1 MSKRPVSPPGGGAL
15 IKRAKSSS
23 DGSGASTTR
32 EIAIS
37 SNNDPRNKSLIRS
50 VQRTS
55 GLDAPIVS
63 LAGAHSGEILS
74 CRFSPSGL
82 HLAAC
87 SSDRSLSLWNTYSPN
102 TNFGLISSL
111 AKAPLLDFQWSLFQP
126 WIYTVSADHLL
137 SVVDTTTGERVR
149 KVRAHSGIINSLDRT
164 MASGSG
170 TELIV
175 TGSDDGTVKVW
186 ESSTDDGGVGKHPVT
201 TIDIGCPV
209 TGVCWSKDGQNVYVA
224 ALDNEVHVYDLRNT
238 PTATTNG
245 SYPRTQPLLS
255 LAGHTDT
262 PTSLTLSPDGN
273 FLLSPSMS
281 SNVIIHDIRPFSP
294 SPTRIH
300 RVLRGAPA
308 GFENTLLRGA
318 WTKDEEVHGGKVG
331 QRVAVGGADRMVCV
345 WEVESGKLI
354 YKLPGHKGT
363 VTSVDFHPKEPILL
377 TGSKDGTML
386 LGELEA
392 GISV

>member
-1 MSKRPVSPPGGGAL
+1 MSKRPVSPPTGGAL
-15 IKRAKSSS
+15 IKRAKSSLN
-23 DGSGASTTR
+23 DDTR

-37 SNNDPRNKSLIRS
+37 SNNDVRNKSLIRS
-50 VQRTS
+50 VPRTS

-63 LAGAHSGEILS
+63 LAGAHSGEIFS
-74 CRFSPSGL
+74 CRFSPSGH

-87 SSDRSLSLWNTYSPN
+87 SSDRSLSLWNTYRPN
-102 TNFGLISSL
+102 TNFGLITNI

-126 WIYTVSADHLL
+126 WIYTVSADHVL

-149 KVRAHSGIINSLDRT
+149 KIRAHAGIVNALDRT
-164 MASGSG
+164 MAAGSG
-170 TELIV
+170 AELVV

-186 ESSTDDGGVGKHPVT
+186 EGSADDGVGKYPVR
-201 TIDIGCPV
+201 TIDVGCPV

-224 ALDNEVHVYDLRNT
+224 ALDNEIHVYDLRNT
-238 PTATTNG
+238 STTPTSSSSSIPHTL
-245 SYPRTQPLLS
+245 PLLS
-255 LAGHTDT
+255 LTGHTDT
-262 PTSLTLSPDGN
+262 PTSLSLSPDGN
-273 FLLSPSMS
+273 FLLSPSLS
-281 SNVIIHDIRPFSP
+281 STVLIHDIRPFSP
-294 SPTRIH
+294 SPTRLH

-318 WTKDEEVHGGKVG
+318 WTKDEGVHGGKPG

-345 WEVESGKLI
+345 WDVESAKVV

-363 VTSVDFHPKEPILL
+363 VTSVDFHPREPILL

-386 LGELEA
+386 LGELEP
-392 GISV
+392 GIAV